1 MGRSKNGRRTR
12 QPGQT
17 GLRWFRSRRE
27 SRGKAR
33 SGAAVRL
40 TDNTT
45 DDNTRAPWLKAGGPV
60 VRFILLFIVLIGVFY
75 AIYIPWSQ
83 TGVYHLYLRSI
94 AKAVYAVLHVLGF
107 DAEVNGVFVSIPGFG
122 IKIGPGCDA
131 MEAIGLFG
139 SAVLAFPAARWARL
153 TFACIGTAGILVI
166 NVVRLGTLVL
176 VGAYSREAF
185 DIIHWDLW
193 PALLILYV
201 LAFWVVWIRW
211 TSRHRGPASDVTQ

>member
-17 GLRWFRSRRE
+17 GLPRSRSRRK

-45 DDNTRAPWLKAGGPV
+45 DDNTRVPWLKAGGPV
-60 VRFILLFIVLIGVFY
+60 VRFILLFVVLIGVFY

-107 DAEVNGVFVSIPGFG
+107 DAEVNGVSVILPDFRLKVI
-122 IKIGPGCDA
+122 PGCDA

-153 TFACIGTAGILVI
+153 IFACIGTAGILVI
-166 NVVRLGTLVL
+166 NVLRLGTLVL
-176 VGAYSREAF
+176 VGAYFPDAF
-185 DIIHWDLW
+185 KTIHWDLW

-211 TSRHRGPASDVTQ
+211 TSRHRGLASDVTQ